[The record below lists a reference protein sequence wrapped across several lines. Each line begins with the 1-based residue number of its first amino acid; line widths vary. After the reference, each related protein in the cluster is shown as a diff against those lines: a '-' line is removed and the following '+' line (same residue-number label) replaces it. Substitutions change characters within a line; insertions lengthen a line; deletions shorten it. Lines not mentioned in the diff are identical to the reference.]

1 MNSSA
6 SIKILT
12 IAIVLFVF
20 YLLQGI
26 VYASG
31 SIISQGVLLF
41 FLMIGF
47 GCLLRTMM
55 QSHNPLTVQIFVVF
69 YIMILL
75 WYILSP
81 KTVYGTINEAI
92 GAVSTLGQLKNA
104 SIFFLSF
111 FIAYGCSIGHKNIN
125 YPYIFKMSIAFFILI
140 LIRYFFSKSIL
151 SAEREYFT
159 NNAGYY
165 FIAYLPFIPII
176 LKKHR
181 IVAILMMLISIII
194 VFLSA
199 KRGAIL
205 CLIVSVIFSFIYY
218 LKSYGL
224 SMKHFILLFAIICA
238 CGILGYNLYISND
251 YLMYRIENT
260 KELGIG
266 SRTLAYSMLWQ
277 HWYTDTNILT
287 LLFGNGTAA
296 TVSVW
301 GNYAHNDWLE
311 VLINYGMIGVLVYLS
326 LFIALYIF
334 IRKSEIDFNY
344 KLSMYI
350 CFIVW
355 LLKTLFSMGYTDTA
369 NAFFMFILGII
380 IGQIQNNRKYK
391 SYEKN
396 ITIN

>member
-1 MNSSA
+1 MNSNT
-6 SIKILT
+6 SINILT

-26 VYASG
+26 VYPSG
-31 SIISQGVLLF
+31 SIISQGVLLL

-55 QSHNPLTVQIFVVF
+55 QNHNPQVIQIFVVF

-81 KTVYGTINEAI
+81 KTVHGTINEAI
-92 GAVSTLGQLKNA
+92 GAVSTLGQFKNA

-111 FIAYGCSIGHKNIN
+111 FIAYYCSIGHKNIN
-125 YPYIFKMSIAFFILI
+125 DSYIFKISIAFFILI
-140 LIRYFFSKSIL
+140 LMRYFFSKSIL
-151 SAEREYFT
+151 SAEREDFT

-165 FIAYLPFIPII
+165 FIAYLPYIPII

-181 IVAILMMLISIII
+181 IVAILMMLISIVI
-194 VFLSA
+194 VFVSA

-205 CLIVSVIFSFIYY
+205 CLLASVVFSFIYY
-218 LKSYGL
+218 LKSYRL
-224 SMKHFILLFAIICA
+224 YKKYVILLFAIICA
-238 CGILGYNLYISND
+238 FGILGYNLYISND

-260 KELGIG
+260 KEVGIG
-266 SRTLAYSMLWQ
+266 SRTLAYSILWQ

-287 LLFGNGTAA
+287 LLFGNGSAA
-296 TVSVW
+296 TVNVW

-311 VLINYGMIGVLVYLS
+311 VLIDYGLIGILVYLS
-326 LFIALYIF
+326 LFIALFIF
-334 IRKSEIDFNY
+334 IRKSEIDVHY

-355 LLKTLFSMGYTDTA
+355 FLKTLFSMGYTDTA
-369 NAFFMFILGII
+369 NAFFMLLLGII
-380 IGQIQNNRKYK
+380 IGQIQNNRKYI

-396 ITIN
+396 IIIN